1 MISLGSHIPGGSI
14 PEHAHPHIGLFGH
27 QVMSDPHCKIVSPTK
42 TKGKMK
48 DYTTYTVN
56 FSGVTFITATSI
68 EQVHSIM
75 EQELAQVASSWE
87 FEVTE

>member
-1 MISLGSHIPGGSI
+1 
-14 PEHAHPHIGLFGH
+14 
-27 QVMSDPHCKIVSPTK
+27 MS
-42 TKGKMK
+42 

-68 EQVHSIM
+68 EQVQSIM

-87 FEVTE
+87 IEITE